1 MGADDEKPWNPDD
14 EIDPAK
20 IQKEYLEV
28 AKDMVAEM
36 KEAKANKKAAEEA
49 LAAGPSIAAIGMAY
63 RPPSFSEVSAK
74 LKRCWEETKKIAPDA
89 SDFCRCEI
97 LRALI
102 HAPTDEEL
110 AAGGPF

>member
-1 MGADDEKPWNPDD
+1 
-14 EIDPAK
+14 
-20 IQKEYLEV
+20 
-28 AKDMVAEM
+28 
-36 KEAKANKKAAEEA
+36 
-49 LAAGPSIAAIGMAY
+49 MAY